1 MNVNL
6 NESSIEQFALDHF
19 QSLCWEYVF
28 GPDIAPDAEKIN
40 FGVASRKSFEDVLL
54 IDILENNLKR
64 INPQIPNDAINDAI
78 KTISDVPNQF
88 PNLMSNNEAFHRILT
103 EGIPV
108 TYRKNGEE
116 KADIVKIID
125 FENPENNEFHAINQ
139 FTVIENNINKRPD
152 IVLFVNGIPLV
163 VIELKNPA
171 KENATIRTAFNQIQT
186 YKQTIP
192 SLFSYNEIIVIS
204 DGLEAKIG
212 SLSAGYDRFT
222 AWKSMDDIYR
232 DVMRGVSKSTQ
243 LEILIKGLFKK
254 DTFLDFLRFF
264 IVFDKSKA
272 EDESG
277 QTIVKLTKKIAAYH
291 QYYAVN
297 KAVESTIRAIGI
309 NKDNWQVKESPASY
323 GLPDVKTQPQ
333 GDKKAGVIWHTQ
345 GSGKSLSMV
354 FYSAKII
361 QKLANPT
368 IVVITDRNDLDDQLF
383 DTFAAS
389 TQILRQDPV
398 QAENREH
405 LKMLLKVD
413 AGGIVFS
420 TIHKFWPDDGN
431 IYETLSERDNII
443 VIVDEAHRT
452 QYGFKAK
459 IDEETGKITYGF
471 AKYLRDALPNATF
484 IGFTGTPVEKTDR
497 NTPAVFGNYIDIYD
511 ISRAIEDGVTVPI
524 YYESRLVTIEF
535 TDEGKELIEEFERK
549 LEEEGLSEIDKAK
562 KKWARLEDLIG
573 GNKRIKQIAQDV
585 VNHFEQRLE
594 VLDGKGMF
602 VAMTRKI
609 AVKLY
614 KEIINLR
621 PHWHSDD
628 LKKGFIKLVMTVSSS
643 DEADIAQFYL
653 TKDQRRMLAD
663 RFKDPEDE
671 LKLVIVVD
679 MWLTGFDVPCLHTM
693 YIDKPMKGHTLMQ
706 AIARVNRVYK
716 DKTGGLIVDYLG
728 IASDL
733 KEALAFYAESGGK
746 GDPAKLQEEAVNIML
761 EKYEVVKNMFFG
773 FDYQKYFQ
781 ANTQDK
787 LFIILEAEDFILG
800 LEDGQKRYI
809 DAVTALS
816 KAFAIAIP
824 HPKAMEIKEEV
835 AFFQAVKARLVK
847 FERRG
852 EENNAKD
859 WETAVKQIID
869 KAIVSGGVIDVFDAA
884 GIKKPD
890 ISILSDSFLEEI
902 KAMKHKNLAIETL
915 KKLLNDEIKGR
926 IRINLVKSKSFME
939 ALEELIRRYNNKIIT
954 AAEVIEELINLA
966 KEIKRSDKEPEEMG
980 LTDFEYA
987 FYTAVA
993 DNQSA
998 RELMGKEKLKELAMV
1013 LYDRVRKNTSIDW
1026 TIRESARSK
1035 LKVIVKRTLRD
1046 YGYPPDMRALATE
1059 TVLKQA
1065 ELIADEILSGSDN
1078 ISL

>member
-6 NESSIEQFALDHF
+6 NESSIEQLALNLF
-19 QSLCWEYVF
+19 QSLGWEYIF

-40 FGVASRKSFEDVLL
+40 FGVAKRKSFEDVLL
-54 IDILENNLKR
+54 LDILEKNLKL

-88 PNLMSNNEAFHRILT
+88 PNLMYNNEAFHRILT

-116 KADIVKIID
+116 KGDIVKIID
-125 FENPENNEFHAINQ
+125 FENPENNKFHAINQ
-139 FTVIENNINKRPD
+139 FTVIENHINKRPD

-222 AWKSMDDIYR
+222 TWKSMDDIYR
-232 DVMRGVSKSTQ
+232 DAMHSVSILPQ
-243 LEILIKGLFKK
+243 LEILIKGLFNK

-264 IVFDKSKA
+264 IVFDKSKV

-291 QYYAVN
+291 QFYAVN

-309 NKDNWQVKESPASY
+309 NKDNWQVKKSPASY
-323 GLPDVKTQPQ
+323 GLPDVKEQPE

-405 LKMLLKVD
+405 LKKLLKVD

-459 IDEETGKITYGF
+459 IDKETGKITYGF

-511 ISRAIEDGVTVPI
+511 ISRAVEDGVTVPI
-524 YYESRLVTIEF
+524 YYESRLIKIEL
-535 TDEGKELIEEFERK
+535 TDEGKELIEEFEKELEEKDLSEVETNKIKWAK
-549 LEEEGLSEIDKAK
+549 LEA
-562 KKWARLEDLIG
+562 LIG
-573 GNKRIKQIAQDV
+573 SSERIKQIAEDI

-594 VLDGKGMF
+594 VLEGKGMI

-609 AVKLY
+609 AVRLY
-614 KEIINLR
+614 NEIIKLR
-621 PHWHSDD
+621 PHWHSDE
-628 LKKGFIKLVMTVSSS
+628 LKKGFIKIVMTVSSS
-643 DEADIAQFYL
+643 DEPEIAKFYL
-653 TKDQRRMLAD
+653 TKEQRRILAD
-663 RFKDPEDE
+663 RFKDSEDD

-716 DKTGGLIVDYLG
+716 DKTGGLIVDYIG

-746 GDPAKLQEEAVNIML
+746 GDPAKLQEEAINIML

-773 FDYQKYFQ
+773 FDYQRYFS
-781 ANTQDK
+781 ADTQDK
-787 LFIILEAEDFILG
+787 LTIILQAEDFILG
-800 LEDGQKRYI
+800 LEDGKKRYI

-816 KAFAIAIP
+816 KAYAMAIP

-847 FERRG
+847 FERKG
-852 EENNAKD
+852 EENNARD
-859 WETAVKQIID
+859 WETAIKQIID

-902 KAMKHKNLAIETL
+902 KAMKHKNIAIETL

-939 ALEELIRRYNNKIIT
+939 VLEELIRRYNNKIIT
-954 AAEVIEELINLA
+954 AAQVIEELIGLA
-966 KEIKRSDKEPEEMG
+966 KEIKQSDKEPEEMG

-993 DNQSA
+993 NNQSA
-998 RELMGKEKLKELAMV
+998 RELMGKEKLRELAIV
-1013 LYDRVRKNTSIDW
+1013 LYDKVRKNTTIDW
-1026 TIRESARSK
+1026 TIRESARAK
-1035 LKVIVKRTLRD
+1035 LKVIVKRTLRK
-1046 YGYPPDMRALATE
+1046 YGYPPDMEALATE

-1065 ELIADEILSGSDN
+1065 ELIADEVISGGN
-1078 ISL
+1078 NKI

>member
-1 MNVNL
+1 MNANL
-6 NESSIEQFALDHF
+6 NESSIEQFALDLF
-19 QSLCWEYVF
+19 QSLGWEYIF
-28 GPDIAPDAEKIN
+28 GPDIAPDVEKIN
-40 FGVASRKSFEDVLL
+40 FGVAKRKSFEDVLL
-54 IDILENNLKR
+54 LDILEKNLKL
-64 INPQIPNDAINDAI
+64 INPQIPDDAIHDAI
-78 KTISDVPNQF
+78 KTISHLPNHF
-88 PNLMSNNEAFHRILT
+88 PNLMSNNEAFHRLLT

-116 KADIVKIID
+116 KGDIVKIID
-125 FENPENNEFHAINQ
+125 FENRENNEFHAINQ
-139 FTVIENNINKRPD
+139 FTVIENHINKRPD

-171 KENATIRTAFNQIQT
+171 DENATIRSAYNQIQT

-232 DVMRGVSKSTQ
+232 DAMHGVSILPQ

-323 GLPDVKTQPQ
+323 GLPDVKTQPE

-389 TQILRQDPV
+389 TQILRQEPV
-398 QAENREH
+398 QAESREH
-405 LKMLLKVD
+405 IKDLLKVD
-413 AGGIVFS
+413 AGGIIFS
-420 TIHKFWPDDGN
+420 TIHKFWPDEGN
-431 IYETLSERDNII
+431 IYETLSERENII

-452 QYGFKAK
+452 QYGFKARVDK
-459 IDEETGKITYGF
+459 ETGDIKYGF

-484 IGFTGTPVEKTDR
+484 IAFTGTPVEKNDR

-511 ISRAIEDGVTVPI
+511 ISRAVEDGVTVPI
-524 YYESRLVTIEF
+524 YYESRLVKIEL
-535 TDEGKELIEEFERK
+535 TDEGKKILEEFEIE
-549 LEEEGLSEIDKAK
+549 LEGTGISEVEKAEI
-562 KKWARLEDLIG
+562 KWVTLENLIG
-573 GNKRIKQIAQDV
+573 GDERIKQVAEDIV
-585 VNHFEQRLE
+585 KHFEQRLE
-594 VLDGKGMF
+594 VIDGKGMI
-602 VAMTRKI
+602 VAMTRNI
-609 AVKLY
+609 AVKLFN
-614 KEIINLR
+614 EIIKLR
-621 PHWHSDD
+621 PNWYSDE

-643 DEADIAQFYL
+643 DKPEIAKFYL
-653 TKDQRRMLAD
+653 SKEQRRTLAD

-733 KEALAFYAESGGK
+733 KEALSFYAESGGK
-746 GDPAKLQEEAVNIML
+746 GDPAKLQDEAVNIMM
-761 EKYEVVKNMFFG
+761 EKYEVVKNMLFG
-773 FDYQKYFQ
+773 LAYERYFNADIQ
-781 ANTQDK
+781 NK
-787 LFIILEAEDFILG
+787 LSIILEAEDFILG
-800 LEDGQKRYI
+800 LQDGKKRYI

-824 HPKAMEIKEEV
+824 HQKAMEIKDEV
-835 AFFQAVKARLVK
+835 AFFQAVKVRLVK
-847 FERRG
+847 FEPTTTAK
-852 EENNAKD
+852 NAKD
-859 WETAVKQIID
+859 LETAIKQIID
-869 KAIVSGGVIDVFDAA
+869 KAIVSDGVIDVFDAA

-902 KAMKHKNLAIETL
+902 KGMKHKNIALETL

-926 IRINLVKSKSFME
+926 TRINFVRSKSFME
-939 ALEELIRRYNNKIIT
+939 QLEELIREYNNKIIT
-954 AAEVIEELINLA
+954 AAEVIEELIGLA
-966 KEIKRSDKEPEEMG
+966 KDIKESDKEPQELG
-980 LTDFEYA
+980 LTDFEFA

-993 DNQSA
+993 DNKSA
-998 RELMGKEKLKELAMV
+998 RELMGKEKLKELAIV
-1013 LYDRVRKNTSIDW
+1013 LYDRVKKNTTIDW
-1026 TIRESARSK
+1026 TIRESARAK
-1035 LKVIVKRTLRD
+1035 LKVIVKRTLRQ
-1046 YGYPPDMRALATE
+1046 YGYPPDMEVLATE

-1065 ELIADEILSGSDN
+1065 ELIVNEIVTDDINDN
-1078 ISL
+1078 

>member
-1 MNVNL
+1 MPHHNL
-6 NESSIEQFALDHF
+6 NESSIEQFALDLF
-19 QSLCWEYVF
+19 QSLGWEYVF

-40 FGVASRKSFEDVLL
+40 SGVASRKSFEDVLL
-54 IDILENNLKR
+54 LDILEKNLKL
-64 INPQIPNDAINDAI
+64 INPQIPNDAIHDAI
-78 KTISDVPNQF
+78 KTISHLPNHF
-88 PNLMSNNEAFHRILT
+88 PNLMSNNEAFHRLLT

-116 KADIVKIID
+116 KGDIVKIID
-125 FENPENNEFHAINQ
+125 FENRENNEFHAINQ
-139 FTVIENNINKRPD
+139 FTVIENHINKRPD

-171 KENATIRTAFNQIQT
+171 DENATIRSAYNQIQT

-222 AWKSMDDIYR
+222 AWKSMDGSHEASHL
-232 DVMRGVSKSTQ
+232 VNQ
-243 LEILIKGLFKK
+243 LEVLINGLFNK
-254 DTFLDFLRFF
+254 DTLLDFLRFF
-264 IVFDKSKA
+264 IVFDKSKT

-323 GLPDVKTQPQ
+323 GLSDVKTQPE

-389 TQILRQDPV
+389 SQILRQDPV
-398 QAENREH
+398 QAEDREH
-405 LKMLLKVD
+405 LKKLLKVD

-431 IYETLSERDNII
+431 IHETLSERENII

-459 IDEETGKITYGF
+459 IDKATGDIRYGF

-484 IGFTGTPVEKTDR
+484 IAFTGTPIEKTDR

-524 YYESRLVTIEF
+524 YYESRLVKIEL
-535 TDEGKELIEEFERK
+535 TDEGKEILEEFEK
-549 LEEEGLSEIDKAK
+549 ELEETGLSEVEKAEM
-562 KKWARLEDLIG
+562 KWARLEDLIG
-573 GNKRIKQIAQDV
+573 GDKRIKQIAQDV

-594 VLDGKGMF
+594 VLDGKGMI

-614 KEIINLR
+614 KEIITLR
-621 PHWHSDD
+621 PHWHSDE

-643 DEADIAQFYL
+643 DEPDIAQFYL
-653 TKDQRRMLAD
+653 TKDQRRTLAD

-733 KEALAFYAESGGK
+733 KEALAFYAESGGR

-787 LFIILEAEDFILG
+787 LSIILEAEDFILG

-816 KAFAIAIP
+816 KAFAMAIP
-824 HPKAMEIKEEV
+824 HQKALEIKEQV

-859 WETAVKQIID
+859 LETAIKQVID
-869 KAIVSGGVIDVFDAA
+869 KAIVSSGVIDVFDAA

-902 KAMKHKNLAIETL
+902 KGMKHKNIAIETL

-926 IRINLVKSKSFME
+926 IRINLVKSKSFMD

-954 AAEVIEELINLA
+954 AAEVIEELIKLA
-966 KEIKRSDKEPEEMG
+966 KDIKQSDKEPKEMG

-998 RELMGKEKLKELAMV
+998 RELMGKEKLKELAIV

-1026 TIRESARSK
+1026 TIRESARAK
-1035 LKVIVKRTLRD
+1035 LKVIVKRTLRQ
-1046 YGYPPDMRALATE
+1046 YGYPPDMEALATE

-1065 ELIADEILSGSDN
+1065 ELIADEISSVDIN
-1078 ISL
+1078 KNC